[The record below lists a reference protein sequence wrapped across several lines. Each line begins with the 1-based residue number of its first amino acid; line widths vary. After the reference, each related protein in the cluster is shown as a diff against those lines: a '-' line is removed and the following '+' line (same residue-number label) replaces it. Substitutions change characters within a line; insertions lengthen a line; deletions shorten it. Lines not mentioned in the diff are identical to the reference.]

1 MMLEETRK
9 RDGGATP
16 WITPNGLIWKIFT
29 CSLPLDSGTKAR
41 YHIKLGF
48 FSHCIPVIS
57 PYFQLCPDYWYYPLV
72 NVYIAMERSTIFH
85 GKIHYFDWAIFN
97 SYFEITRGYQD
108 VLLIFSSPH
117 DSFASM
123 LMSLFKSTLFFCS
136 RSPVVG
142 C

>member
-48 FSHCIPVIS
+48 FPIVS
-57 PYFQLCPDYWYYPLV
+57 QLYP
-72 NVYIAMERSTIFH
+72 H
-85 GKIHYFDWAIFN
+85 
-97 SYFEITRGYQD
+97 
-108 VLLIFSSPH
+108 IFSYVQIIGII
-117 DSFASM
+117 
-123 LMSLFKSTLFFCS
+123 LW
-136 RSPVVG
+136 
-142 C
+142 